1 MISIAT
7 NEDITALES
16 LLNSAYRGE
25 ISTLGWTS
33 EAHIIKGER
42 RTDIPSLILLMDD
55 PLTDFLKY
63 QSENNVLTGC
73 VCLQQKKEGIY
84 LGMLSVSPLQQN
96 AGIGKQLLEAA
107 TQYAQSKNSPRIFM
121 TVISVR
127 QELINWYLRHGYRET
142 GERAP
147 FPADHRFGIP
157 LEPLEFVFLEKLI
170 Q

>member
-7 NEDITALES
+7 IQDLPALES

-25 ISTLGWTS
+25 SSTLGWTS
-33 EAHIIKGER
+33 EAHIIKGEK
-42 RTDIPSLILLMDD
+42 RTDIPSLKVLMDD
-55 PLTDFLKY
+55 PLTEFLKY
-63 QSENNVLTGC
+63 EPENNVLTGC

-96 AGIGKQLLEAA
+96 AGIGKLLLEAA
-107 TQYAQSKNSPRIFM
+107 TQYARSKNSPRIFM

-147 FPADHRFGIP
+147 FPTDHRFGIP
-157 LEPLEFVFLEKLI
+157 VKPLEFVFLEKLL